1 MLSIPV
7 HCARSFKAAIA
18 AQIGSA
24 QDLIAYRET
33 NAIILAAG
41 TAIEVLL

>member
-7 HCARSFKAAIA
+7 LCARIFKAAIA
-18 AQIGSA
+18 AQIGST
-24 QDLIAYRET
+24 QDLIAYRKT
-33 NAIILAAG
+33 GATILASG